1 MGFDKLFTQNVILE
15 TAMQATNYKNN
26 ALIQN
31 LANVDT
37 PDYQRVTVNFES
49 SLSDAIDKTKSSG
62 VNSHMSGVMSGLS
75 FTPKTDQT
83 TIDGNTID
91 VETEMIELYKN
102 ATKYDVM
109 VASVKTNSNINSAIY
124 NSLK

>member
-1 MGFDKLFTQNVILE
+1 MGFDRLFTQNVILE
-15 TAMQATNYKNN
+15 TALQATNYKNT

-37 PDYQRVTVNFES
+37 PGYQRITVDFES
-49 SLSDAIDKTKSSG
+49 SLSDAIGQTKSTG
-62 VNSHMSGVMSGLS
+62 NNSNMSNVMRGLS
-75 FTPKTDQT
+75 FTPKTDDT
-83 TIDGNTID
+83 TLDGNTVD

-102 ATKYDVM
+102 STKYDVI
-109 VASVKTNSNINSAIY
+109 ASSVKANSTINSFIY